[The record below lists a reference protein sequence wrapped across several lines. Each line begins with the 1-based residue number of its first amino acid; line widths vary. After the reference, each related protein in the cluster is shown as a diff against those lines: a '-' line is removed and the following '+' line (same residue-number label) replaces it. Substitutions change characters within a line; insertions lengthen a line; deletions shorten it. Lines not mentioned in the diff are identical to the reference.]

1 MRGRRSHHEHAPAR
15 TGTSPDASALERAV
29 WRWRVGASVYAAVT
43 RVGYFV
49 LWVVPANAIDLR
61 LGDTGRIRMLATSL
75 GLAVLLT
82 PLGRA
87 HARRQF
93 EPVARWLRSGEPA
106 TAEEQAAILDQPRRH
121 AVSSVLYW
129 VIGAVVASA
138 FYMVSSGGQLAGG
151 ALLVLGIALIG
162 LHSAAFIYLGVE
174 RVLRPVAAAA
184 HVRFQP
190 LRLTVL
196 SVRARFLLAFAL
208 GPGVTIGGIA
218 AFLGL
223 RTAADADLSAA
234 IWPAVVLG
242 LLDGYALVALAAAS
256 VTEPMG
262 EVRRAMRAVFDG
274 DLDVEVGVDASSE
287 VGLLQIGFNRML
299 LGLRERERLRDLLD
313 QYAGTDVA
321 HRLVEGGVD
330 FVGTEL
336 DASVLMVDLI
346 GSTPFTETTPP
357 AEVVASLNLF
367 FEAVVGVVTEHGGWV
382 NRFVGDAALCVF
394 GAPEP
399 CEDHANRAL
408 GAARAL
414 QVELASL
421 RAQRPWL
428 DAAVG
433 VSSGT
438 LVAANVGSE
447 ARHEFAVVGD
457 AANEAARLTDSAKLR
472 PGRVL
477 ASGASTTRAPSEA
490 EAWIPA
496 GSTVLRGRS
505 RPTSLFEPV
514 AAVIAEVEEGLRQ
527 GRSRP
532 ASGPRT
538 RDL

>member
-1 MRGRRSHHEHAPAR
+1 M
-15 TGTSPDASALERAV
+15 
-29 WRWRVGASVYAAVT
+29 WRWRVGASLYAAVT

-49 LWVVPANAIDLR
+49 LWVVPGRAIDLR
-61 LGDTGRIRMLATSL
+61 LGETGSTKMLLTST
-75 GLAVLLT
+75 GLAIVLT

-106 TAEEQAAILDQPRRH
+106 TTDDQVAILDQPRRH
-121 AVSSVLYW
+121 AVMSVVYW
-129 VIGAVVASA
+129 VVGAVVASA
-138 FYMVSSGGQLAGG
+138 FYMVSSSGRLEG
-151 ALLVLGIALIG
+151 AVLLVVGIAMVG

-174 RVLRPVAAAA
+174 RVLRPVAASAL
-184 HVRFQP
+184 VRFEP
-190 LRLTVL
+190 VRVTVL
-196 SVRARFLLAFAL
+196 SVRARFLLAFTL
-208 GPGVTIGGIA
+208 GPGVTILGIA
-218 AFLGL
+218 AFLSL

-242 LLDGYALVALAAAS
+242 LVDGYALVALAAAS
-256 VTEPMG
+256 VTEPMTD
-262 EVRRAMRAVFDG
+262 VRRAMGRVVEG
-274 DLDVEVGVDASSE
+274 DLDVEIGVDASSE
-287 VGLLQIGFNRML
+287 VGLLQIGFNKML

-321 HRLVEGGVD
+321 HRLVEGGAD

-367 FEAVVGVVTEHGGWV
+367 FEAVVGVVADNGGWV

-394 GAPEP
+394 GAPVP
-399 CEDHANRAL
+399 CDDHADRAL
-408 GAARAL
+408 TAARAL
-414 QVELASL
+414 QVELAAL
-421 RAQRPWL
+421 RTERPWL

-457 AANEAARLTDSAKLR
+457 AANEAARLTDAAKLR
-472 PGRVL
+472 AGRVL
-477 ASGASTTRAPSEA
+477 ASGAAIERADA
-490 EAWIPA
+490 ESDAWTAA
-496 GSTVLRGRS
+496 GSAVLRGRS
-505 RPTSLFEPV
+505 RPTALFEPF
-514 AAVIAEVEEGLRQ
+514 AAVVAEVEEELRR
-527 GRSRP
+527 GRLR
-532 ASGPRT
+532 G
-538 RDL
+538 

>member
-1 MRGRRSHHEHAPAR
+1 MDALHRGSP
-15 TGTSPDASALERAV
+15 PDARSLERQV
-29 WRWRVGASVYAAVT
+29 WAWRVGASVYAGVT

-49 LWVVPANAIDLR
+49 LWVVPAGVIDLR
-61 LGDTGRIRMLATSL
+61 LGQTDRMRMLVTSI
-75 GLAVLLT
+75 GLALVLT

-93 EPVARWLRSGEPA
+93 EPVARWLRSGEAA
-106 TAEEQAAILDQPRRH
+106 TIEDQTAILDQPRRH
-121 AVSSVLYW
+121 ALTSVLYW
-129 VIGAVVASA
+129 VVGAVGASA
-138 FYMVSSGGQLAGG
+138 YYIVSSGGQLAGG
-151 ALLVLGIALIG
+151 ALLVVGIGLIG
-162 LHSAAFIYLGVE
+162 LHSAAFTYLGVE
-174 RVLRPVAAAA
+174 RVLRPVAASAL
-184 HVRFQP
+184 VRFEP
-190 LRLTVL
+190 MRISVL

-218 AFLGL
+218 GFLAL
-223 RTAADADLSAA
+223 RTGAAADVSTA

-242 LLDGYALVALAAAS
+242 FVDGYALVALAAAS
-256 VTEPMG
+256 VTEPMHG
-262 EVRRAMRAVFDG
+262 VRRAMGAVFDG

-287 VGLLQIGFNRML
+287 VGLLQMGFNRML

-330 FVGTEL
+330 FVGTEV

-367 FEAVVGVVTEHGGWV
+367 FEAVVGVVAAHGGWV

-394 GAPEP
+394 GAPVP
-399 CEDHANRAL
+399 CDDHASRAL
-408 GAARAL
+408 SAARAL
-414 QVELASL
+414 QVELTAL
-421 RAQRPWL
+421 RADRPWL

-447 ARHEFAVVGD
+447 TRHEFAVVGD
-457 AANEAARLTDSAKLR
+457 AANEAARLTDDAKLR

-477 ASGASTTRAPSEA
+477 ASGSAIDRAAGVERD
-490 EAWIPA
+490 AWTEA

-505 RPTSLFEPV
+505 RPTMLFEPF
-514 AAVIAEVEEGLRQ
+514 AAVVAEVEEELRR
-527 GRSRP
+527 GRLRP
-532 ASGPRT
+532 S
-538 RDL
+538 